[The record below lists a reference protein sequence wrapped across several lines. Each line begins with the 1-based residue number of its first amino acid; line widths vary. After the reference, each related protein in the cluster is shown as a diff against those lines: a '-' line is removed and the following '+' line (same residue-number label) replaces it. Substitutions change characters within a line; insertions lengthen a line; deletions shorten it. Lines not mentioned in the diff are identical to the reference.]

1 MSGSDQ
7 SARLQGLLSGIA
19 STVGELGVGGDW
31 TSNAIRTVNRPD
43 FMAGSD
49 KVLGKFGNPEFD
61 MNNVDNLNAM
71 ANWADRNDRQEEAT
85 RYMALSSKLAETQGK
100 KSWSNTLG
108 VGTNNLRTLQGQI
121 NATRSAISNGTADQS
136 ALDPL
141 IQRRDALIKGLN
153 TKGEADRYGS
163 ATAGSDALTKIVG
176 EITAAEVARQE
187 LAQVALENA
196 ETEGKIRD
204 RIATGNVQD
213 RETFR
218 WLTDDQYAA
227 YVRGHSAAN
236 GTANQ
241 IKVNENFGGI
251 NTQNEGYQKTAAEA
265 GASAGLSAIS
275 RAFINKG
282 EGQGLSMNLR
292 DAWGDTFLGKLLG
305 AKPDRRAKFFDTATH
320 DFFESLVGEDSEGNP
335 DVSIIE
341 ANNKAITAKLLQN
354 PDYPSASMSEKREM
368 EAEAFVNFYKQAYPK
383 FEEAYAKDRVALE
396 QEARGNEVER
406 QDREADYVPGTDP
419 NSGAGQAL
427 FNDWFN
433 QARIDFPELTYDQAR
448 KLWDD
453 KYYSGK
459 YRSSESVGR
468 GQRPNLEP
476 QTGAL
481 LSATGGSRANPRP
494 PEILALNPRT
504 SVTGSRGD
512 VQPSGIP
519 NVAERQRA
527 RLSPPLGPLSPEER
541 DTALR
546 RARDGLPYENYPYP
560 R

>member
-1 MSGSDQ
+1 
-7 SARLQGLLSGIA
+7 
-19 STVGELGVGGDW
+19 
-31 TSNAIRTVNRPD
+31 
-43 FMAGSD
+43 
-49 KVLGKFGNPEFD
+49 
-61 MNNVDNLNAM
+61 
-71 ANWADRNDRQEEAT
+71 
-85 RYMALSSKLAETQGK
+85 
-100 KSWSNTLG
+100 
-108 VGTNNLRTLQGQI
+108 
-121 NATRSAISNGTADQS
+121 
-136 ALDPL
+136 
-141 IQRRDALIKGLN
+141 
-153 TKGEADRYGS
+153 
-163 ATAGSDALTKIVG
+163 
-176 EITAAEVARQE
+176 
-187 LAQVALENA
+187 
-196 ETEGKIRD
+196 
-204 RIATGNVQD
+204 
-213 RETFR
+213 
-218 WLTDDQYAA
+218 
-227 YVRGHSAAN
+227 
-236 GTANQ
+236 
-241 IKVNENFGGI
+241 
-251 NTQNEGYQKTAAEA
+251 
-265 GASAGLSAIS
+265 
-275 RAFINKG
+275 
-282 EGQGLSMNLR
+282 
-292 DAWGDTFLGKLLG
+292 
-305 AKPDRRAKFFDTATH
+305 
-320 DFFESLVGEDSEGNP
+320 
-335 DVSIIE
+335 
-341 ANNKAITAKLLQN
+341 
-354 PDYPSASMSEKREM
+354 MSEKREM

-406 QDREADYVPGTDP
+406 QDREADYAPGTDP

>member
-1 MSGSDQ
+1 MAGRDE

-19 STVGELGVGGDW
+19 GDVGELGKGGEW
-31 TSNAIRTVNRPD
+31 TSNAIRTVARPD
-43 FMAGSD
+43 FMAGA
-49 KVLGKFGNPEFD
+49 FGTPEFD
-61 MNNVDNLNAM
+61 MENVSNLNAM

-121 NATRSAISNGTADQS
+121 NATRSAIAGGTADQS

-163 ATAGSDALTKIVG
+163 ATAGSDALTKVVG
-176 EITAAEVARQE
+176 EISAAELARQQ

-396 QEARGNEVER
+396 QEARGNEVEKK
-406 QDREADYVPGTDP
+406 DREADYVPGTDP

-527 RLSPPLGPLSPEER
+527 RLSPPLGPLSPDER

-560 R
+560 NR

>member
-1 MSGSDQ
+1 
-7 SARLQGLLSGIA
+7 L
-19 STVGELGVGGDW
+19 
-31 TSNAIRTVNRPD
+31 
-43 FMAGSD
+43 
-49 KVLGKFGNPEFD
+49 
-61 MNNVDNLNAM
+61 
-71 ANWADRNDRQEEAT
+71 
-85 RYMALSSKLAETQGK
+85 
-100 KSWSNTLG
+100 
-108 VGTNNLRTLQGQI
+108 TN
-121 NATRSAISNGTADQS
+121 
-136 ALDPL
+136 
-141 IQRRDALIKGLN
+141 
-153 TKGEADRYGS
+153 
-163 ATAGSDALTKIVG
+163 
-176 EITAAEVARQE
+176 
-187 LAQVALENA
+187 
-196 ETEGKIRD
+196 
-204 RIATGNVQD
+204 
-213 RETFR
+213 
-218 WLTDDQYAA
+218 DQYAA
-227 YVRGHSAAN
+227 YVRGHSAAE
-236 GTANQ
+236 GTANK
-241 IKVNENFGGI
+241 IKVNENFGGV

-320 DFFESLVGEDSEGNP
+320 DFFETLVGEDSEGNP

-406 QDREADYVPGTDP
+406 QDREADYAPGTDP

>member
-1 MSGSDQ
+1 MAGRDE

-19 STVGELGVGGDW
+19 GDVGELGKGGEW
-31 TSNAIRTVNRPD
+31 AGNAIRTVARPD

-49 KVLGKFGNPEFD
+49 KVLGKYGRPEFD
-61 MNNVDNLNAM
+61 MENVDNLNAM

-121 NATRSAISNGTADQS
+121 NATRSAIAGGTADQS

-141 IQRRDALIKGLN
+141 IERRDALIKGLN

-427 FNDWFN
+427 LNDWLN

>member
-1 MSGSDQ
+1 MAGQDQ

-19 STVGELGVGGDW
+19 GNVGELGKGGEW
-31 TSNAIRTVNRPD
+31 TSNAIRTVARPD

-49 KVLGKFGNPEFD
+49 KVLGKYGRPEFD
-61 MNNVDNLNAM
+61 MENVDNLNAM

-121 NATRSAISNGTADQS
+121 NATRSAIAGGTADQS

-141 IQRRDALIKGLN
+141 IERRDALIKGLN

-227 YVRGHSAAN
+227 YVRGHSAAE
-236 GTANQ
+236 GTANK
-241 IKVNENFGGI
+241 IKVNENFGGV

-320 DFFESLVGEDSEGNP
+320 DFFETLVGEDSEGNP

-546 RARDGLPYENYPYP
+546 RARNGLPY
-560 R
+560 